1 MEFALDRVLSVAGTY
16 AATNSKKN
24 ITAGEVALFCDQI
37 TEPTLNFTAETEDI
51 VDAKNNVA
59 MVLENG
65 RGATFGFSNAFFNT
79 GMLAQ
84 QVGGVAK
91 AVTDT
96 TFTKYDILTLGTD
109 KKAKLTTTLSGSAV
123 DKVYKLNKDGSFTNA
138 VALAVTTDYTYDTG
152 TITGV
157 TLADG
162 DKILVVYT
170 AKASG
175 EQISALADASNE
187 LLNVTAEVLLRE
199 LCNEELYY
207 AFLVFRGKLSGEVEW
222 AMQRDSQHG
231 AEFRIMPEYCSAER
245 KLVDIIIVKGEDML
259 AA

>member
-1 MEFALDRVLSVAGTY
+1 
-16 AATNSKKN
+16 
-24 ITAGEVALFCDQI
+24 
-37 TEPTLNFTAETEDI
+37 
-51 VDAKNNVA
+51 

-109 KKAKLTTTLSGSAV
+109 KKAKLTAALSGAAV

-138 VALAVTTDYTYDTG
+138 VALTVTTDYTYDAG
-152 TITGV
+152 EITGV